1 MKKVLFLMALLMMM
15 AALLTGCTSNADT
28 LSSPT
33 PGAPM
38 MTPQVSP
45 QATEGIIDQLTP
57 DMMPSM
63 SPDASAAPTLGAG
76 GITTL
81 EDAKKASE
89 QMEDALE
96 RLSEVDDAYVVAA
109 GSTALVGLE
118 FNDQYQGGVDER
130 LKKMV
135 LTRLQTVDK
144 SVTGAAVTADAALVK
159 QIEALSDTLENATS
173 LSAVATQAD
182 ELIGQIQVYRE

>member
-1 MKKVLFLMALLMMM
+1 MKKIWLLLTLLTIT
-15 AALLTGCTSNADT
+15 AVLLTGCTSNADT
-28 LSSPT
+28 LASPT
-33 PGAPM
+33 PGMPM

-45 QATEGIIDQLTP
+45 QTTEGIIDQLTP

-63 SPDASAAPTLGAG
+63 NPDASAAPALGAG

-81 EDAKKASE
+81 EDARRVSE

-96 RLSEVDDAYVVAA
+96 KLSEVDDAYVVAT

-118 FNDQYQGGVDER
+118 FDDQYQGGVDER

-144 SVTGAAVTADAALVK
+144 SVTGAAVTSDPALVK

-173 LSAVATQAD
+173 LSAVATQAE
-182 ELIGQIQVYRE
+182 ELIGQIQIFRQ